1 MRRWL
6 IGSALFALAGC
17 RVPPDREDLKLFD
30 EKRAP
35 IGYADLYLRARSQAS
50 LALEAFYTDNWP
62 DLDDA
67 AKALEQ
73 TSRFLPKAA
82 DTPADARA
90 AEQLRADAARLGEA
104 ARAKDVRVANE
115 VLQRI
120 QFNIRTLRPAM
131 KEGPAKE

>member
-6 IGSALFALAGC
+6 VGFALLALVGC

-35 IGYADLYLRARSQAS
+35 VGYADLYLRARSQS
-50 LALEAFYTDNWP
+50 NLALDAYYTDSWI

-67 AKALEQ
+67 AKGLEQ
-73 TSRFLPKAA
+73 TARFLPKAT

-90 AEQLRADAARLGEA
+90 AEQLRADAARLGDA

-120 QFNIRTLRPAM
+120 QFNIRTLRPKM
-131 KEGPAKE
+131 TEPMPKE